1 MIYVTAKTLPGLS
14 ERFVNAIGNTKGGIL
29 V

>member
-1 MIYVTAKTLPGLS
+1 MIYVTAKALPGLP
-14 ERFVNAIGNTKGGIL
+14 ERFVNAIGNTKSGIL